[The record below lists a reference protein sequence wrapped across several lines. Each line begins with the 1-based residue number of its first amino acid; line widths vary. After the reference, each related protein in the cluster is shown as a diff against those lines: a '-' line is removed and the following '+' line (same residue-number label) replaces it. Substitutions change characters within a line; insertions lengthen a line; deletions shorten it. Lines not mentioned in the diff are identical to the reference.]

1 MRLMSTA
8 RIDWL
13 TRDERSF
20 DTWMMLTGRQDIVG
34 DLARLRVQFLSS
46 QTDADSVLDAL
57 ETLAA
62 AAVALAMSYPIV
74 GKASGIPR
82 ERIDAVQEARPTI
95 VERCARDYE
104 RHPSGVV
111 CRRLT

>member
-1 MRLMSTA
+1 M
-8 RIDWL
+8 
-13 TRDERSF
+13 F

-34 DLARLRVQFLSS
+34 DLARLRMQFLSS
-46 QTDADSVLDAL
+46 GPEADSVLDEL

-62 AAVALAMSYPIV
+62 AAVTLAMSYSIV

-82 ERIDAVQEARPTI
+82 ERIDAVQEARPTV

-111 CRRLT
+111 CRRPT

>member
-1 MRLMSTA
+1 M
-8 RIDWL
+8 
-13 TRDERSF
+13 F
-20 DTWMMLTGRQDIVG
+20 TGRQDIVG
-34 DLARLRVQFLSS
+34 DLARLRVRFLTSGPE
-46 QTDADSVLDAL
+46 ADSVLDEL

-62 AAVALAMSYPIV
+62 AAVALAMSYSII

-82 ERIDAVQEARPTI
+82 ERIDAVQEARPTV

-111 CRRLT
+111 CRRPT